1 MSSVSIQTTEL
12 RSCVKVEVAVLGSP
26 SLISLMVS
34 VDVNHHERRSIL
46 RAQELCESRGGRPR
60 LPVPNKPY
68 GFCGRKSP
76 RKKKKVYTESSG
88 AVLKVEVVVLGSPS
102 LISLMVSVDAEQHL
116 ENSND
121 FGLICT
127 SVSNVDGYER
137 NA

>member
-1 MSSVSIQTTEL
+1 MKLYIIFNIKLWKQHSINA
-12 RSCVKVEVAVLGSP
+12 RMYK
-26 SLISLMVS
+26 
-34 VDVNHHERRSIL
+34 HEARVQNEFRLDSNDG
-46 RAQELCESRGGRPR
+46 AHE

-76 RKKKKVYTESSG
+76 RKKKVYTESSR

-102 LISLMVSVDAEQHL
+102 LISLMVSVDVEQHL

-127 SVSNVDGYER
+127 GVSNVDGYER